1 MKTLFK
7 TLLLILVTVNILKS
21 QNEMD
26 TVSYSIG
33 VILAENLKS
42 QGLKDFDSAVL
53 ADAMKDHLAGEGKVN
68 LEDAS
73 QIFTE
78 ALEKAKMGQYESIKV
93 EGEQFLAENG
103 KRDGVTTTD
112 SGLQYEIIKPG
123 NGLKPKATDKV
134 NVHYHGTLI
143 TGEVFDSSVER
154 GEPISFPLNGV
165 IAGWTEG
172 LQHMPVGSK
181 YKLFIPYDLAY
192 GARGAGAAIKPYSA
206 LIFEV
211 ELLEIQ

>member
-42 QGLKDFDSAVL
+42 QGLKDFDAAVV
-53 ADAMKDHLAGEGKVN
+53 ADAMKDHLAGEGKVG

-78 ALEKAKMGQYESIKV
+78 ALEKAKMGQYESIK
-93 EGEQFLAENG
+93 EDGEKFLAENK
-103 KRDGVTTTD
+103 KRDGVTTTE
-112 SGLQYEIIKPG
+112 SGLQFEIIKPG
-123 NGLKPKATDKV
+123 NGLKPKSTDKV

-192 GARGAGAAIKPYSA
+192 GSRGAGAAIKPYSA

-211 ELLEIQ
+211 ELLDIE

>member
-68 LEDAS
+68 LEDA
-73 QIFTE
+73 
-78 ALEKAKMGQYESIKV
+78 
-93 EGEQFLAENG
+93 
-103 KRDGVTTTD
+103 
-112 SGLQYEIIKPG
+112 
-123 NGLKPKATDKV
+123 
-134 NVHYHGTLI
+134 
-143 TGEVFDSSVER
+143 
-154 GEPISFPLNGV
+154 
-165 IAGWTEG
+165 
-172 LQHMPVGSK
+172 
-181 YKLFIPYDLAY
+181 
-192 GARGAGAAIKPYSA
+192 
-206 LIFEV
+206 
-211 ELLEIQ
+211 